1 MDRAPFQHS
10 RPFHAQF
17 DSPCYQGDDIQEG
30 DRIVLADGEAFHV
43 ECFDHDDCP
52 PNGEC
57 D

>member
-10 RPFHAQF
+10 RPVHAQF